1 MEQLRYPFQL
11 PPLPYPY
18 EALEPIISAET
29 LHYHHDKHLQTYVD
43 NLNTA
48 LSDCPE
54 CHGRSLE
61 ELLKNLDRLP
71 EPKRT
76 AVRNNG
82 GGVYNHLLYFNC
94 MSPGG
99 GKRPGGSLAAA
110 IGDAF
115 GSFDSWKQLMKSA
128 AIGQFGSGYAWLAAG
143 SDGALSVVKTA
154 NQDCP
159 LSQGLYPLLCV
170 DVWEHAYYLDYR
182 NRRAEYADRW
192 FDLIHWSYVEAR
204 YQKAV

>member
-82 GGVYNHLLYFNC
+82 GGVYL
-94 MSPGG
+94 GAD
-99 GKRPGGSLAAA
+99 AAA
-110 IGDAF
+110 EI
-115 GSFDSWKQLMKSA
+115 SA
-128 AIGQFGSGYAWLAAG
+128 PITLRVYS
-143 SDGALSVVKTA
+143 TA
-154 NQDCP
+154 
-159 LSQGLYPLLCV
+159 Y
-170 DVWEHAYYLDYR
+170 
-182 NRRAEYADRW
+182 
-192 FDLIHWSYVEAR
+192 
-204 YQKAV
+204 